1 MGYSNVV
8 EAAKDKQWEEV
19 KRLVENGCNVEAR
32 SEYVSAFV
40 LVTFWGGERLEGK

>member
-19 KRLVENGCNVEAR
+19 KRLVENGCNLEET
-32 SEYVSAFV
+32 SGWVSAFV
-40 LVTFWGGERLEGK
+40 LVTFGEAGG